1 MDRGLFIAAHIADLH
16 FSAFDPKK
24 QYEILKTQYIDVL
37 NTLPRID
44 MITIAGDI
52 FDHKLMGNSEGIY
65 YAIKF
70 VDDVVNLAKK
80 LNSTIIMIHGT
91 FSHDADQLKLFYHY
105 QERNDV
111 DIRIRNNICM
121 EQVGNAR
128 ILCISELYGVPEDT
142 YHEYLHGKGLYD
154 EAIIHGTFE
163 GAVYGNNVG
172 NGRLFNMKD
181 FSNCTGFII
190 SGHVHTPGCFQKYF
204 YYCGTPYRYKFGEE
218 EDKGFL
224 ITAHDLDN
232 NMHYAYFNTIISDTY
247 ITLKLDKLADVNPQ
261 NIINKIN
268 ATKIE
273 QNIDFLKVKFNFPID
288 GSSKLVIQNY
298 YRTNPTISVEF
309 LNPVEEQQYHDKEN
323 GEDILGDQYQFLF
336 DNKISDEEKFCKF
349 VNMKEGQN
357 IISVQ
362 KLREILDNRIA

>member
-1 MDRGLFIAAHIADLH
+1 MKRGLFIAAHIADLH
-16 FSAFDPKK
+16 FAAFDPKK
-24 QYEILKTQYIDVL
+24 QYKILRDQYISVL
-37 NTLPRID
+37 NTLPRLD

-70 VDDVVNLAKK
+70 IDDVVDIAKK
-80 LNSTIIMIHGT
+80 LHSTIIMIHGT

-105 QERNDV
+105 QERTDV
-111 DIRIRNNICM
+111 DIRIRNTISM

-128 ILCISELYGVPEDT
+128 ILCIPELYGVSEEVYND
-142 YHEYLHGKGLYD
+142 YLHCQGLYD
-154 EAIIHGTFE
+154 EVIIHGTFE
-163 GAVYGNNVG
+163 GSVYGNNVG

-181 FSNCTGFII
+181 FSNCRGFAI
-190 SGHVHTPGCFQKYF
+190 SGHVHTPGCFEKYF

-224 ITAHDLDN
+224 ITAHDLDT

-247 ITLKLDKLADVNPQ
+247 VTLKLDQLVDKDPQ
-261 NIINKIN
+261 NIISKIN
-268 ATKIE
+268 STKLE
-273 QNIDFLKVKFNFPID
+273 QAIDFLKVKFNFPID
-288 GSSKLVIQNY
+288 GSSKMVIQSY
-298 YRTNPTISVEF
+298 YRTNPTVSVEF
-309 LNPVEEQQYHDKEN
+309 LNPVEEQQYENKEK
-323 GEDILGDQYQFLF
+323 GEEVLGDQYQFLF
-336 DNKISDEEKFCKF
+336 NNKISDEEKFCRF

-362 KLREILDNRIA
+362 KLKEILNSRIA